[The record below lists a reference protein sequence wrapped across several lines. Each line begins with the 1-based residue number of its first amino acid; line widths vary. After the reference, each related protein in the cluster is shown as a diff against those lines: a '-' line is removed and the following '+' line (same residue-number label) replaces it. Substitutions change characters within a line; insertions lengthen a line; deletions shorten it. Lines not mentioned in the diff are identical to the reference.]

1 MFYRSSY
8 SHTVNLPRTSF
19 PQRVEGEKRIE
30 LDRKIVTSDSFQSVY
45 RRQFDQR
52 SNDKVTQYT
61 SMPNLVI
68 YVKIWLYMYNVH
80 YDSLFYYPL
89 ANQS

>member
-19 PQRVEGEKRIE
+19 PQRVEGEKRID
-30 LDRKIVTSDSFQSVY
+30 LDRKIVASEAFQSVY

-52 SNDKVTQYT
+52 SKDQHKVLESKYT
-61 SMPNLVI
+61 
-68 YVKIWLYMYNVH
+68 
-80 YDSLFYYPL
+80 F
-89 ANQS
+89 